1 MTLKTDHGK
10 SHPVGATVLADGV
23 NFSLFSKYATAI
35 ELLLFDDANSPQ
47 PSQIIRLNPQEN
59 RTFFYWHIFVHGIG
73 VGQVYAYRVYGPDNP
88 AQGHRFDPDKV
99 VLDPYAKAIVGAEI
113 YDRQA

>member
-47 PSQIIRLNPQEN
+47 PSQIILL
-59 RTFFYWHIFVHGIG
+59 G
-73 VGQVYAYRVYGPDNP
+73 
-88 AQGHRFDPDKV
+88 
-99 VLDPYAKAIVGAEI
+99 
-113 YDRQA
+113 

>member
-10 SHPVGATVLADGV
+10 SHPVGATVLADGI

-59 RTFFYWHIFVHGIG
+59 RTF
-73 VGQVYAYRVYGPDNP
+73 
-88 AQGHRFDPDKV
+88 
-99 VLDPYAKAIVGAEI
+99 
-113 YDRQA
+113 